1 MNDAIDSA
9 EMQARRRY
17 LLTNLVRLGSLAA
30 VLAGLAMARQVIPG
44 PEMLG
49 GAISLG
55 GMLGFFFIPTLLVRR
70 WKSQGKSQ
78 GQSQDG
84 KIEQ

>member
-17 LLTNLVRLGSLAA
+17 LLTNLVRLGSLAT
-30 VLAGLAMARQVIPG
+30 VLAGLAMTRQVIPG

-49 GAISLG
+49 GAIALG

-70 WKSQGKSQ
+70 WKSQ
-78 GQSQDG
+78 DG

>member
-1 MNDAIDSA
+1 MTDIIDSA

-44 PEMLG
+44 PAMLG
-49 GAISLG
+49 GAIALG
-55 GMLGFFFIPTLLVRR
+55 GMLGFFFVPALLVRR

-78 GQSQDG
+78 DG
-84 KIEQ
+84 KVEK

>member
-1 MNDAIDSA
+1 MTDTIDSA

-44 PEMLG
+44 PELLG
-49 GAISLG
+49 GAIALG

-78 GQSQDG
+78 GKSQDG